1 MKAIIFLFLS
11 IISGF
16 LFLSPWFLDISGLI
30 PLVSLVPFLWAED
43 YFSSSNK
50 HKYLKVFGCAFV
62 CFMTISL
69 SSTLWLTKLL
79 TYWAIIYF
87 VVNSLLYSTV
97 CLLFSFIK
105 SKLGKKLGYASFVII
120 FTAFEYIYYN
130 MNIAFPTIIGG
141 VSVFN
146 GDAWNIQWYEY
157 TGVLGGTVWVL
168 TSNVLF
174 FLLSK
179 TIINK
184 EPRKHIVKW
193 GASAVAVAAIP
204 ALISLAMYKNYEE
217 KAVCSAKTSIVQ
229 PNIDPYTVKFNTD
242 RDSQLSKMIHMAD
255 IATDSTVDFIIFPET
270 AIAGNIWENNIIEN
284 PMVLKIHNDII
295 NYHKNATC
303 ITGAEMMRYYIKG
316 VDAEIPSSARLAD
329 GSDNIYY
336 EMYNSALAIS
346 NSDVQVYKKG
356 KLVLGTEYLPFMELS
371 PDFATYIMSKFG
383 HGNISYGKQKEP
395 TVFNS
400 NGFCYG
406 TAICFESLFGEHC
419 SKFSKLGAGAL
430 FVITNDGWWNGT
442 IGPEQHKRFSQI
454 RAVENRKDVV
464 RCGNTGFSVFINQQ
478 GDIIS
483 QAPWWTE
490 CTLNGTV
497 NFTYETTFYSKH
509 GDWIGVLALM
519 LCLAFPAVAVKK
531 RFSKP
536 AVKGKKKKK

>member
-16 LFLSPWFLDISGLI
+16 LFLSPWFLDISGII
-30 PLVSLVPFLWAED
+30 PLFSLVPFLWAEE
-43 YFSSSNK
+43 YFSSANK
-50 HKYLKVFGCAFV
+50 YKYLKVFVCAFV

-146 GDAWNIQWYEY
+146 GDTWNIQWYEY

-179 TIINK
+179 AIINK
-184 EPRKHIVKW
+184 EPKQHIIKYSV
-193 GASAVAVAAIP
+193 SAIAVAAIP
-204 ALISLAMYKNYEE
+204 ALISLAIYKNYEE
-217 KAVCSAKTSIVQ
+217 KGSCTAKAVIVQ

-242 RDSQLSKMIHMAD
+242 RNTQLSKMIYMAD
-255 IATDSTVDFIIFPET
+255 EAADSTADFIIFPET
-270 AIAGNIWENNIIEN
+270 AIAGNIWENNITEN
-284 PMVLKIHNDII
+284 PMVLKIYNDII
-295 NYHKNATC
+295 NYHKNSIF
-303 ITGAEMMRYYIKG
+303 ITGADMMKYYIKG
-316 VDAEIPSSARLAD
+316 VDTDIPNSARLAD
-329 GSDNIYY
+329 GSDNVYY
-336 EMYNSALAIS
+336 ELYNSALAITS
-346 NSDVQVYKKG
+346 NDVQVYKKSR
-356 KLVLGTEYLPFMELS
+356 LVLGTEYLPFMETS
-371 PDFATYIMSKFG
+371 PELATYLMNKFG
-383 HGNISYGKQKEP
+383 HGDMSYGRQKEQ

-400 NGFCYG
+400 NGYCYA
-406 TAICFESLFGEHC
+406 TAICFESLFGGYC
-419 SKFSKLGAGAL
+419 AGFSKRGAGAL
-430 FVITNDGWWNGT
+430 FIITNDGWWNGT

-464 RCGNTGFSVFINQQ
+464 RCGNTGFSVFINQR

-483 QAPWWTE
+483 QAPWWAE

-497 NFTYETTFYSKH
+497 NFNYETTFYSKH
-509 GDWIGVLALM
+509 GDWIGIIALV

-531 RFSKP
+531 RFTKP
-536 AVKGKKKKK
+536 AVKGKKKK